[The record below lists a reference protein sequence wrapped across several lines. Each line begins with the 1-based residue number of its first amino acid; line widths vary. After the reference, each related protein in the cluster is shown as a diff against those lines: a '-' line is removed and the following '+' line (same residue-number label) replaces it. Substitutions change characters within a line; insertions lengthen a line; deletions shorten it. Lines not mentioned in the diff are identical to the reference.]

1 LFSIIS
7 TKETVM
13 PRTLARLSFA
23 IVTFFL
29 VATALTGC
37 SGFGPRM
44 LPGTRLDYNVSVD
57 RSTNEEMLL
66 NLVRLKY
73 FENPVFLQVGSIA
86 SVYSLGFTAGFNADI
101 PDQRDFSNG
110 VYSRFA
116 PSVGGSYSDSPT
128 VTYTPYQGQVF
139 AQQVLAELDF
149 ERFSLLYRSGWP
161 IEHLLP
167 IFVYRIGGLTH
178 DYDNR
183 RGFNPDKHAQF
194 MEAASILGKMDDA
207 GDFDIITI
215 TPNKESKDNDKGK
228 DKDKNKDKNKDKDKD
243 DDDDAPVKYTIA
255 QFRFQTPA
263 DAERLG
269 KLLNYKFKTQSTKHG
284 HYIARVR
291 LVAARDFT
299 HKDEDSPF
307 QEMPV
312 RMRNLFRGMEVL
324 ALGMH
329 TPERDVKA
337 HKVYELRAN
346 SLGIMD
352 IRCAPSKPGDA
363 YVSVKHGDDWFFI
376 ANDDTQSKEAFQL
389 LLAVFAIQASE
400 LPKNAPV
407 LTLPLGD

>member
-1 LFSIIS
+1 MSRGF
-7 TKETVM
+7 
-13 PRTLARLSFA
+13 ARLL
-23 IVTFFL
+23 ILLVLFL
-29 VATALTGC
+29 VVATSLAGC

-44 LPGTRLDYNVSVD
+44 LPGTRMDYNVSVD

-73 FENPVFLQVGSIA
+73 FESPMFLQVGSIA
-86 SVYSLGFTAGFNADI
+86 SVYSLGFSAGFGADI

-110 VYSRFA
+110 VYTRFA

-128 VTYTPYQGQVF
+128 VTYTPYQGQTF
-139 AQQVLAELDF
+139 AQQVLTELDF

-167 IFVYRIGGLTH
+167 IFVYRLGGVTH

-183 RGFNPDKHAQF
+183 RGFNSDKHAQF
-194 MEAASILGKMDDA
+194 MEAATILGKMDDA
-207 GDFDIITI
+207 GDFDVVTI
-215 TPNKESKDNDKGK
+215 TPNLESKDNSK
-228 DKDKNKDKNKDKDKD
+228 DKDKNKTKDKDKNKDKDKD
-243 DDDDAPVKYTIA
+243 KDKDDEDSPVKYTIA
-255 QFRFQTPA
+255 QFRFHSQ
-263 DAERLG
+263 AEAEHLG
-269 KLLNYKFKTQSTKHG
+269 GLLNFTFKTQRTKHG

-299 HKDEDSPF
+299 HHDESCSF

-312 RMRNLFRGMEVL
+312 RLRNLFRSMEVL

-329 TPERDVKA
+329 TPEKDVKA
-337 HKVYELRAN
+337 NKVFDLRAS

-352 IRCAPSKPGDA
+352 IRCASSKPSEA
-363 YVSVKHGDDWFFI
+363 YVAVKHGDDWFYI
-376 ANDDTQSKEAFQL
+376 ANDDTKSKEAFQL
-389 LLAVFAIQASE
+389 LLAVFAIQASD